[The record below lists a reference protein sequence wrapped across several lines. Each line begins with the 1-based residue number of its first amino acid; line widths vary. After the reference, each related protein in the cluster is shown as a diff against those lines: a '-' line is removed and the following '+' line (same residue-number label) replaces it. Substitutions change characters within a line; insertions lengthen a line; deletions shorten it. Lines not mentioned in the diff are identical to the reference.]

1 MGESY
6 DFCNYLDHYISTEKM
21 LPDVFHNIRYTYYC
35 EINFDGSIRNKD
47 LENICGKFKYLYDL
61 VFPPFDDYAS
71 RNNENGEYLNYWL
84 KKELESQNILSITA
98 QNFYKKLTTNDSSF
112 DNEQHLKDKIHDINT
127 EDLEKM
133 NILYHLNTIFHN
145 IKMTSYDDETKCKS
159 HSTECFQKFTDAIK
173 KCSTD
178 KKDKYCKALKSFK
191 QKYEQLNEDN
201 MFGWC
206 KKEYLSTLPPL
217 EEETKHKAI
226 IKGQAADTSE
236 QEPLQEQRKDQ
247 NLETKNDVKEEG
259 QASKYTIEPPFP
271 TTVENHNDNNISI
284 FTIFGIILSISVFSI
299 ITYKFTPFGSWINRR
314 LRRNKINWRNVED
327 EQETKRL
334 LEYNHDPK
342 NMDLRNVRYNVSYN
356 TL

>member
-1 MGESY
+1 
-6 DFCNYLDHYISTEKM
+6 M

-35 EINFDGSIRNKD
+35 EINFDDSIRNKD

-217 EEETKHKAI
+217 GGESVHSAKVREPAGEKSKV
-226 IKGQAADTSE
+226 
-236 QEPLQEQRKDQ
+236 EPLQKEKRDQ
-247 NLETKNDVKEEG
+247 DLGAGDNLEEKMQALKDPIQQSFSPTEENP
-259 QASKYTIEPPFP
+259 Y
-271 TTVENHNDNNISI
+271 DNNTSI
-284 FTIFGIILSISVFSI
+284 FTIFGIILSISAFSM
-299 ITYKFTPFGSWINRR
+299 ITYKVKYITYKKHNI
-314 LRRNKINWRNVED
+314 LKI
-327 EQETKRL
+327 
-334 LEYNHDPK
+334 
-342 NMDLRNVRYNVSYN
+342 S
-356 TL
+356 